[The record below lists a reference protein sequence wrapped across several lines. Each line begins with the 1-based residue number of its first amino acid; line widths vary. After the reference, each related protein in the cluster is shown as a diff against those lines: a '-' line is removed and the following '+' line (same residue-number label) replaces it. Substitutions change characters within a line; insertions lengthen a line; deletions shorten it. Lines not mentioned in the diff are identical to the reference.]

1 MKTQLRTLPNTLG
14 LTNIFNPRSNT
25 AIFSKSDDNSIED
38 EKQLDYF
45 KFAEKVNAR
54 SAMQGIVWG
63 SVGTAM
69 TGKSVGQQLIS
80 GNPNSGYYLDPQTLL
95 GFAIVVGLVTL
106 GTAFTSSIS
115 PNNELIE
122 KSAKYNIK
130 GFTSKAEI
138 TNGRLAMLGFIAL
151 LLSGAFIVN

>member
-14 LTNIFNPRSNT
+14 LTNIFNPLSNT

-54 SAMQGIVWG
+54 SAMQGMVWG

-69 TGKSVGQQLIS
+69 TGKSVGLQLIS
-80 GNPNSGYYLDPQTLL
+80 GNPDSGYYLDPQSLL
-95 GFAIVVGLVTL
+95 GFAVVVGLVTL

-130 GFTSKAEI
+130 GFTSKAEL
-138 TNGRLAMLGFIAL
+138 TNGRLAMIGFTIL
-151 LLSGAFIVN
+151 LVSGLLQIN